1 MEKRVDQSTYWE
13 EIKEKIKETHV
24 ELTDADLEIKE
35 GRVNE
40 FLERIALKLNK
51 TKKEVSELIEAIASN
66 SNIAG

>member
-1 MEKRVDQSTYWE
+1 MEYRVDQRAYWE

-24 ELTDADLEIKE
+24 ELTDADLEIQE
-35 GRVNE
+35 GRVDE
-40 FLERIALKLNK
+40 FLERLATKLNK